1 MSERPSRICRVCLT
15 LVEECME
22 INMVEEMTGYMPYR
36 DKLAMV
42 VPEMMLDMIQDP
54 AICFECSDKLQQAY
68 AFKKICMETEE
79 KIRRLVQSYGGVI
92 YSLDLSNIADRSKLK
107 KKEPVAIAAPPP
119 PPLLPRATKFPP
131 AVILKIAQQK
141 PPQKIEPKQ
150 DVEIVALTKNDGAI
164 VAQQKTEDGAMILPS
179 VSGGAA
185 VGGEIEFHAVNE
197 LEEEEEVKTELD
209 GEGPLLLPKHEEAID
224 VDEQRDPLFD
234 VSPMVVH
241 QNSLD
246 RVIYLKYGNY
256 SICILFKII
265 SKISK
270 LTRFFN
276 NSK

>member
-1 MSERPSRICRVCLT
+1 MCLTGVQKVIMSEQPNRICRVCLA
-15 LVEECME
+15 LVEDCME

-54 AICFECSDKLQQAY
+54 AICVECSDKLQQAY

-107 KKEPVAIAAPPP
+107 KKETVAAAAATTTTTTAPPLV
-119 PPLLPRATKFPP
+119 PLLPRATKFPP

-150 DVEIVALTKNDGAI
+150 DVEIVAITKNDGAI
-164 VAQQKTEDGAMILPS
+164 VAQQKTEDEAMILPS
-179 VSGGAA
+179 VSGGGAA
-185 VGGEIEFHAVNE
+185 VGSEIEFHAVNE
-197 LEEEEEVKTELD
+197 LDEVKPVLD
-209 GEGPLLLPKHEEAID
+209 DEGPLLLPEHEEPID
-224 VDEQRDPLFD
+224 VDEQSDPLFD
-234 VSPMVVH
+234 VTATVVH

-246 RVIYLKYGNY
+246 RVRLIIKYTLLF
-256 SICILFKII
+256 ICFV
-265 SKISK
+265 
-270 LTRFFN
+270 T
-276 NSK
+276 